1 LKTTGYTSHSEL
13 AAQTDH
19 AGDGVVVTSVRVL
32 TWTTPIA
39 LWLVHLF
46 VVLPQLNAQPSG
58 EARFIQAIG
67 FFMWSALVMIGC
79 FVISLV
85 VVIVR
90 RSRRDLIPLLL
101 NLSWLYYLK
110 VIVLGPTIGNL

>member
-1 LKTTGYTSHSEL
+1 MAEL
-13 AAQTDH
+13 AAQPNP
-19 AGDGVVVTSVRVL
+19 AGDGAVVKSVRLL

-46 VVLPQLNAQPSG
+46 VILPRLSAQPSG
-58 EARFIQAIG
+58 EARFIQATG

-85 VVIVR
+85 VFIVR

-110 VIVLGPTIGNL
+110 VIALGPTIGNL